1 MGIWMTD
8 ITKQPTLAEMIEF
21 ARDASDYH
29 LYWADA
35 VVNDPY
41 YSQLFN
47 PDGSLVLGSHEFH
60 EECAL
65 LHDTTADELEAI
77 AKKESEK
84 NPGCIN
90 LFKVRGG

>member
-1 MGIWMTD
+1 MPD
-8 ITKQPTLAEMIEF
+8 ITKEPTVAQKIDF
-21 ARDASDYH
+21 ARDAGGIH

-47 PDGSLVLGSHEFH
+47 PDGSLVLGDPAFH
-60 EECAL
+60 EECAI
-65 LHDTTADELEAI
+65 LHYETAEELEEM
-77 AKKESEK
+77 AKKEGGN

-90 LFKVRGG
+90 PFKRSK